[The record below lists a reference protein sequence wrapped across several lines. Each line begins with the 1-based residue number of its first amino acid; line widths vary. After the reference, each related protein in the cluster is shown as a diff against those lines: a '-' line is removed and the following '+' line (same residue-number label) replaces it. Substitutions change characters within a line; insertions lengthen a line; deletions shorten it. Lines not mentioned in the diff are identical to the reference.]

1 MANALKRR
9 GSLTIWFDP
18 DMAWAAK
25 PTGKRGRQP
34 AYSDA
39 AVQTCLTMKVLFGMV
54 DIGAPLVR
62 ATMSTRQTAG
72 FVESLL
78 SLIGLGWAVPDFS
91 TLSRRQ
97 KTLAVNIP
105 HRGSQGPLHLLIDS
119 TGIKVEGEGEWNA
132 RKHGGPKRRV
142 WRKVHLGI
150 DEQRLE
156 IRAVEVTSSDIGDAP
171 MLPELL
177 SQIPPDQK
185 ITSVTADGAYA
196 TRKCHDA
203 IAERGADAV
212 IPPRKNAKPWKAITA
227 GAAARN
233 EALRASKYLG
243 RALWRRWSG
252 YHRRSRAETKM
263 HCVKLLGQRLMARD
277 FDRQVA
283 EFQVRV
289 AVLNGYTA
297 LGIPVTKVAGQVCP
311 GTGAVR
317 PSADLCNRAD
327 RLTHHCDIVETGN
340 ESWRLKNRA

>member
-1 MANALKRR
+1 
-9 GSLTIWFDP
+9 
-18 DMAWAAK
+18 
-25 PTGKRGRQP
+25 
-34 AYSDA
+34 
-39 AVQTCLTMKVLFGMV
+39 MKVLFGM
-54 DIGAPLVR
+54 AL
-62 ATMSTRQTAG
+62 RQTTG

-78 SLIGLGWAVPDFS
+78 RLVGLDWAVPDSS

-132 RKHGGPKRRV
+132 RKHGDPKRRV

-150 DEQRLE
+150 DEQTLE
-156 IRAVEVTSSDIGDAP
+156 IRVVEVTSSDVGDAP

-177 SQIPPDQK
+177 SQIAPDQE
-185 ITSVTADGAYA
+185 IASVTADGAYD

-212 IPPRKNAKPWKAITA
+212 IPPRRNAKPWKAITA

-233 EALRASKYLG
+233 EILRASKYLD

-263 HCVKLLGQRLMARD
+263 HRVKLQGQRLMARD
-277 FDRQVA
+277 FDRKVA
-283 EFQVRV
+283 EFQVRF
-289 AVLNGYTA
+289 AVLKGFTA
-297 LGIPVTKVAGQVCP
+297 LGIPFTKLAG
-311 GTGAVR
+311 
-317 PSADLCNRAD
+317 
-327 RLTHHCDIVETGN
+327 
-340 ESWRLKNRA
+340 